1 MNRSHNRRTR
11 QMVMVA
17 TLSAITLS
25 LVFLGACA
33 STPSRNEAYLQ
44 AWSVRC
50 FPPEMVVAV
59 SPVRQT
65 MQIAGSFATVIGAA
79 ITAAQDAESRKRL
92 ESVLGTLDQ
101 SVTFQETIA
110 KKMMAGANGVNR
122 VKVEPPDDIRNPQE
136 RREADRKRLRD
147 LRRNGIAEVV
157 DISLKYGLFGPEG
170 ELVTIVQ
177 AVQTDTRT
185 GKTTFKGKWLITAEP
200 PNAFGPLGDPTRR
213 MTPNITSPR
222 LAKATYAVDRWLVA
236 GGQPLQQGLMRLAEH
251 AALVLD
257 ATINEREQPGGWYA
271 LGVNALRHKKYR
283 DARTLLERAVQ
294 ADPDNPDY
302 ALAMAVTLDRLGQ
315 QDLAV
320 SITRQAL
327 EHHPDQPR
335 LMVNLAWWLAKDR
348 QHAAEAETLFR
359 RAVELGA
366 PEYPAVSKAIEKARK
381 KN

>member
-1 MNRSHNRRTR
+1 MNGSHNRRTR

-17 TLSAITLS
+17 TLSAITMS

-33 STPSRNEAYLQ
+33 STRSRNEARLQ
-44 AWSVRC
+44 AWSFRC

-92 ESVLGTLDQ
+92 ESVLETLDQ
-101 SVTFQETIA
+101 SVTFQEAIA
-110 KKMMAGANGVNR
+110 KKMAGVNGVNR

-147 LRRNGIAEVV
+147 LRGNGIAEVV

-170 ELVTIVQ
+170 ELVTVVQ
-177 AVQTDTRT
+177 AVQTDTST
-185 GKTTFKGKWLITAEP
+185 GKTTFKGKWLIAAEP

-236 GGQPLQQGLMRLAEH
+236 GGQPLQQGLMRLAEL

-257 ATINEREQPGGWYA
+257 ATLNKREQPGGWYA

-283 DARTLLERAVQ
+283 DARTFLEKAVQ

-302 ALAMAVTLDRLGQ
+302 ALALAVTLDRLGQ

-366 PEYPAVSKAIEKARK
+366 PEYPAVSRAIEKARK